1 MTPFEVSP
9 TYRGSEDTR
18 TPEQK
23 EEAKKRLEEMIAAWA
38 KLEAEYPELAK
49 DMYC

>member
-1 MTPFEVSP
+1 MTNTLKFKVPE
-9 TYRGSEDTR
+9 EDTR

-23 EEAKKRLEEMIAAWA
+23 EEAKKRLEEMVAAWA
-38 KLEAEYPELAK
+38 KLEAEYPEIAK